1 MSVTPVWNS
10 RNRNAWMSAGSMH
23 VCILLCSEETETET
37 ETVCTET
44 SDRDPCN
51 GGAVQGHFNHAVTLI
66 KIEIRS

>member
-1 MSVTPVWNS
+1 
-10 RNRNAWMSAGSMH
+10 MH
-23 VCILLCSEETETET
+23 VCMLLCSEETETET

-51 GGAVQGHFNHAVTLI
+51 DGAVQGHLNHAVTLI